1 MRDRRRWAEL
11 VYGRIVAL
19 YPSRFREQY
28 GHEVEMVF
36 KELLDDPD
44 IPAWR
49 LWLAVL
55 RDLPD
60 SVLREHLTHL
70 KGGPSMGRS
79 WLPDRVV
86 LRRGAI
92 VGCAILVVWV
102 TFRGF
107 HIGALIDQSPLPHDI
122 ASVLWVPLL
131 LSPLLLFGPAGF
143 LGARRTGTLGGG
155 LWAGLVT
162 GLIASLTVP
171 GDYLMR
177 HFWIASLPDAFFTY
191 AITAVVCMV
200 VAGLGAAVA
209 VLLSKGSRGRLAGW
223 WAIQLHWLADR
234 LAPHHRAS

>member
-1 MRDRRRWAEL
+1 
-11 VYGRIVAL
+11 
-19 YPSRFREQY
+19 
-28 GHEVEMVF
+28 
-36 KELLDDPD
+36 
-44 IPAWR
+44 
-49 LWLAVL
+49 
-55 RDLPD
+55 
-60 SVLREHLTHL
+60 
-70 KGGPSMGRS
+70 MGRS

-143 LGARRTGTLGGG
+143 LGARRTGTLSGG

-209 VLLSKGSRGRLAGW
+209 VLLSKGSRHDSPAGGQSSCTGW
-223 WAIQLHWLADR
+223 QTGSRITNPRPEPLQTRQFLES
-234 LAPHHRAS
+234 HRGLEPIATASPVFSKGVRNRS